1 VTRTPDKIRKQNSRR
16 RRRLGL
22 RVIQVE
28 VAMGEIE
35 FLRRRGYEVADDE
48 PIGNTVSAFL
58 GDSAFEVNR
67 GVAARPTTPR
77 RTGSRSCPRECA
89 GAGSVVLAGRLCSCV
104 ATRH

>member
-35 FLRRRGYEVADDE
+35 FLRRRGYEVADDDE
-48 PIGNTVSAFL
+48 SIGNAVSAFL
-58 GDSAFEVNR
+58 GDSAFE
-67 GVAARPTTPR
+67 G
-77 RTGSRSCPRECA
+77 
-89 GAGSVVLAGRLCSCV
+89 
-104 ATRH
+104 

>member
-1 VTRTPDKIRKQNSRR
+1 V
-16 RRRLGL
+16 

-58 GDSAFEVNR
+58 GVSAFE
-67 GVAARPTTPR
+67 G
-77 RTGSRSCPRECA
+77 
-89 GAGSVVLAGRLCSCV
+89 
-104 ATRH
+104 